1 MRKSTLVGLAG
12 LVAALAGV
20 SYWGA
25 RPTPRAWS
33 TTSGA
38 ALVAF
43 EQGRQAAEK
52 FYHIEA
58 IDHFRAA
65 LSLDPEFFAARIM
78 LAESLASSSQ
88 NGPAKEETARALE
101 TVDPSSLTPGE
112 RGLWEIAQLRTQGKY
127 DLVYPALERLAK
139 ENPGDPSF
147 SRQLASQALG
157 RGDLDKAAKWAEKT
171 LEVAQNDAMSYNTLG
186 YIEMGRGNFAASEAH
201 FKRYV
206 FIAPDQANPHDS
218 LGELYTVMGRWE
230 DAEQELRRAIEVN
243 PQFFPS
249 WDHLARVAALRGDE
263 AGALSAARRSGEIT
277 GVDREQLDSRMAIL
291 RGFAALSRGD
301 RDGLIAVARELPSDA
316 VLGDTGLL
324 RAIAASYQ
332 GDLAAL
338 RQLAS
343 AATAAA
349 TKSEESGKKGP
360 RPVLALINSMRLKAE
375 GHALEAAQVAGSA
388 EAALNFSIDQAIF
401 KLLLR
406 CQEAEALAAAGERVK
421 AQQVLSTIEAVNPSF
436 PCVETC
442 RQLVGRH

>member
-1 MRKSTLVGLAG
+1 MRKSTRVGLAG

-25 RPTPRAWS
+25 RPGPRAWS
-33 TTSGA
+33 TTSSEA
-38 ALVAF
+38 ITAF

-52 FYHIEA
+52 FYHLEA

-65 LSLDPEFFAARIM
+65 LALDSEFFAARIM

-127 DLVYPALERLAK
+127 ELVYPALERLAK
-139 ENPGDPSF
+139 ANPEDPSF
-147 SRQLASQALG
+147 SRQLASQALT

-171 LEVAQNDAMSYNTLG
+171 LQVAQNDAMSYNTLG

-230 DAEQELRRAIEVN
+230 DAENELRRAIEVN
-243 PQFFPS
+243 PRFFPS

-263 AGALSAARRSGEIT
+263 AGALEAARRSGEIT
-277 GVDREQLDSRMAIL
+277 GADQAQLSSRMTML
-291 RGFAALSRGD
+291 RGYAALSSGD
-301 RDGLIAVARELPSDA
+301 RDGLTAIAKELPSDV
-316 VLGDTGLL
+316 VLGDVGLL
-324 RAIAASYQ
+324 RAFAASYQ

-338 RQLAS
+338 REMAS
-343 AATAAA
+343 TATAAA
-349 TKSEESGKKGP
+349 TKAEEAGKKGP
-360 RPVLALINSMRLKAE
+360 RPVLALIDSLRLKAE

-406 CQEAEALAAAGERVK
+406 CQEAEALAAAGERIK
-421 AQQVLSTIEAVNPSF
+421 AQQVLSAIEAVNPSF
-436 PCVETC
+436 PCIETC